1 MAAADPEASL
11 EAADTLLDL
20 LNGERVSPE
29 GAAEWVERGLEVL
42 ERNKEVGRGYFRLG
56 SKYSLQ
62 VLEELKEGLALKSVA
77 RVLKLYATALSG
89 HEIAIRGTN
98 EMQAVDV
105 FGVDHIIL
113 PPEMHFFEDDA
124 SNFTAYKVATAHGA
138 GRIEFGTYQFSLGD
152 IPETVE
158 NLAGPLLRGVP
169 LSTLRPTVTDLTR
182 FYEIFPQPALARDLF
197 NIVEG
202 HRVDAA
208 IRRAYP
214 GIRRDMAMIQ
224 GASAERRPDLA
235 SLSDAQAV
243 VEGLLQHSL
252 GMASDLSGLASA
264 TQTLIAE
271 AIPMLAAVE
280 GEDARVGDAATL
292 TGALYALIDDGLANA
307 GEQTMPREADEDAG
321 APPPESEGSEPPPEG
336 SGVEDYEQMELPP
349 FMTPVMEEMVRP
361 PSDAPVKREAEQAE
375 GQPEGTGDK
384 KPPGEDAEA
393 EQSDKAMNTTEAQRG
408 QGSPEEIAQQA
419 SSEGDDEAPPG
430 AADGRSDDA
439 EGSGSDSP
447 EQTGLG
453 DVPHVEP
460 EAVEED
466 LGEQVFHYDE
476 WDHKIEDYRPAW
488 CTLTEHRQTRTQEGF
503 VAATFHEFGGIV
515 TQIRRNF
522 QLMRPEA
529 LRKMRYMEDGDDL
542 DTDGLVEYVVD
553 RKARVSPTPRVYIKR
568 EKRDRDVTTAF
579 LVDMSSS
586 TDRKID
592 GRKRIIDIEK
602 EALLLMC
609 EALEAIRDEYAI
621 YGFSGS
627 GREDAEFYVVKE
639 LGERYDDRVKD
650 RIGGIYARQK
660 TRMGPAI
667 RHATRRL
674 AGADS
679 NVKLMILLTDGKPY
693 DSDTYQDN
701 TYAQED
707 TKMALREARR
717 EKIHLFCVTV
727 DREGADYLPHM
738 YSDANFIV
746 VDDIR
751 TLPQKLPQ
759 LYRRLTT

>member
-1 MAAADPEASL
+1 M
-11 EAADTLLDL
+11 
-20 LNGERVSPE
+20 
-29 GAAEWVERGLEVL
+29 
-42 ERNKEVGRGYFRLG
+42 
-56 SKYSLQ
+56 
-62 VLEELKEGLALKSVA
+62 
-77 RVLKLYATALSG
+77 
-89 HEIAIRGTN
+89 
-98 EMQAVDV
+98 
-105 FGVDHIIL
+105 
-113 PPEMHFFEDDA
+113 
-124 SNFTAYKVATAHGA
+124 
-138 GRIEFGTYQFSLGD
+138 
-152 IPETVE
+152 
-158 NLAGPLLRGVP
+158 
-169 LSTLRPTVTDLTR
+169 STLRAPADTDLSR
-182 FYEIFPQPALARDLF
+182 FYAIFPQPAMARDLF

-208 IRRAYP
+208 IARAYP
-214 GIRRDMAMIQ
+214 GIRRDMAKIQ
-224 GASAERRPDLA
+224 AASAERRPELA
-235 SLSDAQAV
+235 TLSDAQAV
-243 VEGLLQHSL
+243 VEALLQHTL
-252 GMASDLSGLASA
+252 ALTPDLADVPPA
-264 TQTLIAE
+264 TQALIAE
-271 AIPMLAAVE
+271 AVAMLGAVAGE
-280 GEDARVGDAATL
+280 GARVGDSATL
-292 TGALYALIDDGLANA
+292 TADLYQLIDEGLQQPANRMPQPQPDGQD
-307 GEQTMPREADEDAG
+307 GTP
-321 APPPESEGSEPPPEG
+321 PPPEG
-336 SGVEDYEQMELPP
+336 MDAPPQGAAGVEDYEQMELPP
-349 FMTPVMEEMVRP
+349 FMTPVMEELVRP
-361 PSDAPVKREAEQAE
+361 PSDAPFKREAQGAE
-375 GQPEGTGDK
+375 PQEDGTGEKQVEEKELPEGS
-384 KPPGEDAEA
+384 AE
-393 EQSDKAMNTTEAQRG
+393 KAMRTTEVEAGHGDQD
-408 QGSPEEIAQQA
+408 EVAQQA
-419 SSEGDDEAPPG
+419 ASEDENGPSGAAEGDSQD
-430 AADGRSDDA
+430 ADG
-439 EGSGSDSP
+439 GGSDSP

-453 DVPHVEP
+453 DVAQQETDPRED
-460 EAVEED
+460 D
-466 LGEQVFHYDE
+466 LGEQVFQYDE

-529 LRKMRYMEDGDDL
+529 LRKMRYQEDGDDL

-553 RKARVSPTPRVYIKR
+553 RKARVAPTPRVYIKR
-568 EKRDRDVTTAF
+568 DKRDRDVTTAF

-627 GREDAEFYVVKE
+627 GREDCEFYVVKE
-639 LGERYDDRVKD
+639 LGERYDDRVKG

-674 AGADS
+674 AAADS

-701 TYAQED
+701 AYAQED

-738 YSDANFIV
+738 YSDANFVV